1 LFIKKIF
8 VAFLILL
15 FTQLSA
21 DVVWQK
27 DFSQALELA
36 KKEQKVLMLFVE
48 SKSCRWCKK
57 MKSRTLSNEMV
68 IKRLKPYVS
77 VKVMR
82 DDIDVL
88 RDLPAINGVPTIFFM
103 TVDKRVLEKVV
114 GYFNV
119 EDFLS
124 YIDDVEKKVEIKREK

>member
-1 LFIKKIF
+1 LFIKKLFI
-8 VAFLILL
+8 AFLILL

-82 DDIDVL
+82 DNKDVL

>member
-1 LFIKKIF
+1 LFIKKLF
-8 VAFLILL
+8 VAVLILL

-68 IKRLKPYVS
+68 IKRLKSYIS

-82 DDIDVL
+82 DNKDVL